1 MKEQLIVAI
10 GREFGSG
17 GHEIAR
23 QLAAR
28 LNLPLYDQNMLQ
40 VIAAERMAD
49 IKALEV
55 YDEQPRKRIVSRRL
69 KGFSNAPEDAV
80 AQMEFDY
87 MKEQA
92 QNGNSFVVLG
102 RCAEAVLEEYP
113 GLISIFVRADVNFKK
128 ERTMA
133 REAITEEEARAL
145 MNRTDSQR
153 RAYHDQFCI
162 HPWGG
167 AETYDLLI
175 DSSHLGIEG
184 TVEVLDYYIQ
194 KRRDA

>member
-28 LNLPLYDQNMLQ
+28 LNLPLYDQNMLRE
-40 VIAAERMAD
+40 IAADRMAD

-92 QNGNSFVVLG
+92 QSGNSFVVLG
-102 RCAEAVLEEYP
+102 RCTESVLEECP
-113 GLISIFVRADVNFKK
+113 GLISIFVRADASFKK
-128 ERTMA
+128 ERIMA
-133 REAITEEEARAL
+133 RETITEEAMAL
-145 MNRTDSQR
+145 MN
-153 RAYHDQFCI
+153 
-162 HPWGG
+162 
-167 AETYDLLI
+167 
-175 DSSHLGIEG
+175 
-184 TVEVLDYYIQ
+184 
-194 KRRDA
+194 